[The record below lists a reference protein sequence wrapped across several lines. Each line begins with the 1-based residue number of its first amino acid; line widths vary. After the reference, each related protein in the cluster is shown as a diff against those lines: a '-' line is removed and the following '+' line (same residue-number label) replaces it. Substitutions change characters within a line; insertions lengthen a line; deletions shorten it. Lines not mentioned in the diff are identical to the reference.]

1 MLTVQTLQV
10 ASPVPVYLS
19 TSEMASTAEVTQV
32 KIYCAGKGEMSD
44 PQPPNSAGA
53 NKKLMATEILQK
65 KSG

>member
-1 MLTVQTLQV
+1 
-10 ASPVPVYLS
+10 
-19 TSEMASTAEVTQV
+19 MASTAEVTQV